1 MADALVR
8 LNVESNE
15 FNNKIKKAA
24 DYMARIEQ
32 EVRRTGATFAVA
44 EKEEIAF
51 VGSIG
56 SMQTQATS
64 AKGKIN
70 ELTKAFTDLSVM
82 YKNLTEEEKKSPIG
96 LAMQGSLEQL
106 RGRIGELNG
115 QLMEAGN
122 ELKTSGGLVDS
133 FADALGNLGP
143 AGQMAGKLLKGAF
156 GPVGIAIAAVV
167 GIIHQVVEAFKR
179 NESAMASAQ
188 RAAAPFKA
196 IWQQIQRIF
205 DKLVPLIADG
215 MEKISQGMQSL
226 FGKITNW
233 MGKLS
238 NTSIGKKLGLDT
250 VYEQLKK
257 VQQAQDDLTA
267 SNKRIADSERELQQL
282 RRSTST
288 ANTNRKGDISELR
301 AKASDKETYSADER
315 VGFLEKAM
323 ELEKKTLQANIALR
337 QKEYELIKLKNSL
350 TQSGTEDLNAETEAL
365 NAITEARIEYN
376 DQIRTMQRQ
385 LTSARKEAGNS
396 GDGGAV
402 EPVELEP
409 VFEGPSMTSLE
420 KLQQSI
426 RIKLAD
432 QNMEVDQASLMNLL
446 QVVIQNGIDGLDP
459 QFENLQMQ
467 LAEGLDIPESAWEE
481 LTAQIN
487 EHLAN
492 LGLDP
497 IVLDV
502 KTGGVETVQAQAA
515 ATADGWKAAA
525 QAVSTIG
532 GALQQIED
540 PGAKVAGIISQAV
553 ANIALSF
560 AQAAASTAVTGTG
573 WGWLAFAA
581 SGIATMISTI
591 TAIKS
596 ATAGSF
602 AGGGV
607 VPGSSFSGDNTIIA
621 ANAGEVVLNR
631 AQQTNLASQLEAGS
645 LPNNLHL
652 STEISGTNLRVVMDN
667 DNRSK
672 GGSRG
677 AYSRIK

>member
-8 LNVESNE
+8 LNVESEE
-15 FNNKIKKAA
+15 FNKKVKKAA
-24 DYMARIEQ
+24 DYMARMEQ

-82 YKNLTEEEKKSPIG
+82 YKNLTDEEKKSPIG

-238 NTSIGKKLGLDT
+238 NTSLGKKLGLDT

-288 ANTNRKGDISELR
+288 ANINRKGDISELR

-385 LTSARKEAGNS
+385 LTSARKEAGKS
-396 GDGGAV
+396 DDGGAV
-402 EPVELEP
+402 VPVELEP
-409 VFEGPSMTSLE
+409 VFEGPSMTALE

-432 QNMEVDQASLMNLL
+432 QNMEVDQTSLMNLL
-446 QVVIQNGIDGLDP
+446 QVAIQNGIDGLDP

-560 AQAAASTAVTGTG
+560 AQAAASPAVTGTG

-602 AGGGV
+602 ADGGV
-607 VPGSSFSGDNTIIA
+607 VPGSLYSGDNTIIA

-631 AQQTNLASQLEAGS
+631 AQQTNLAGQLEAGS

-652 STEISGTNLRVVMDN
+652 STDVSGTNLRIVLDN